1 MIGQEMTTQ
10 EMAGPE
16 LVTPDVWRE
25 AMPGVDFP
33 RDAQG
38 HFRLHLTRLIAHM
51 IDNMPRALPAET
63 LENLLAEYPFIHAYH
78 HDLAGI
84 PFDELLADVEADF
97 GGHLPLRALQRDLA
111 LTENELWMLLAAGLV
126 EEDIRFGAL
135 FAALQHPLPSRTPCL
150 GVLSWLLAR
159 EGDGEVAGWTVAET
173 LAGHGLLDIERGE
186 ERVRLEWTVRAPL
199 PIWDALRGQR
209 DARPIP
215 ALRRQHAVEAR
226 PLDTLILPA
235 DLTEQVVSLPLLV
248 EEGNVGTLVVRG
260 MTGSGRRTTLSA
272 IARASGRD
280 ILLHEEEK
288 FTEESRCL
296 LGPLAT
302 LTGAL
307 PVLRLHA
314 NPGETVT
321 LDRLPGYAG
330 ALGVIMGRSGGI
342 DGSAMENAL
351 TLLLPPPDQSQRARF
366 WQATGIPLSAP
377 SAQVI
382 AERFQLTGGR
392 IHRIAALA
400 QNQMRL
406 ENRDQVTPQEVQTA
420 MRAVNRQALET
431 LATPLTP
438 VDGWSTLVVHPR
450 IESELQVLSVR
461 CEQREQLLAHV
472 GVAFTRNLNRGVRAL
487 FSGPSGTG
495 KTLAARAL
503 AGVLDMDLY
512 RVDLASIVNK
522 YIGETEK
529 NLHRVFTYAEELDII
544 LLLDEGDSL
553 MTQRTDV
560 RGSNDRYA
568 NLETNYLLQRLESY
582 EGIILVTTNAS
593 QRIDQAFVRRLDVVV
608 DFAAPEAEQRR
619 QLWRLHLP
627 VSHQVSDGF
636 MTRVV
641 QRCTLTG
648 GQIRNAALHASLLA
662 LQDGEAVGDRHLHAA
677 LQREH
682 RKASLPYPLASL
694 SISKSGI

>member
-1 MIGQEMTTQ
+1 
-10 EMAGPE
+10 
-16 LVTPDVWRE
+16 V
-25 AMPGVDFP
+25 
-33 RDAQG
+33 
-38 HFRLHLTRLIAHM
+38 
-51 IDNMPRALPAET
+51 
-63 LENLLAEYPFIHAYH
+63 
-78 HDLAGI
+78 
-84 PFDELLADVEADF
+84 
-97 GGHLPLRALQRDLA
+97 
-111 LTENELWMLLAAGLV
+111 
-126 EEDIRFGAL
+126 
-135 FAALQHPLPSRTPCL
+135 
-150 GVLSWLLAR
+150 
-159 EGDGEVAGWTVAET
+159 
-173 LAGHGLLDIERGE
+173 
-186 ERVRLEWTVRAPL
+186 
-199 PIWDALRGQR
+199 
-209 DARPIP
+209 
-215 ALRRQHAVEAR
+215 
-226 PLDTLILPA
+226 
-235 DLTEQVVSLPLLV
+235 
-248 EEGNVGTLVVRG
+248 
-260 MTGSGRRTTLSA
+260 
-272 IARASGRD
+272 
-280 ILLHEEEK
+280 
-288 FTEESRCL
+288 
-296 LGPLAT
+296 
-302 LTGAL
+302 
-307 PVLRLHA
+307 RLHA
-314 NPGETVT
+314 NPGETVA

-330 ALGVIMGRSGGI
+330 ALGVTMGRSGGI

-351 TLLLPPPDQSQRARF
+351 TLLLPPPDQRQRARF

-377 SAQVI
+377 SARVI

-450 IESELQVLSVR
+450 IESELRVLAVR
-461 CEQREQLLAHV
+461 CEQREQLLDHV

-593 QRIDQAFVRRLDVVV
+593 QRIDQAFVRRLDVVI
-608 DFAAPEAEQRR
+608 DFAAPEAEQRQR
-619 QLWRLHLP
+619 LWRLHLP
-627 VSHQVSDGF
+627 ASHQVSDGF
-636 MTRVV
+636 MARVV
-641 QRCTLTG
+641 GRCPLTG

-662 LQDGEAVGDRHLHAA
+662 LQDGGAVGDRHLHAA

-694 SISKSGI
+694 DI